1 MSRRTHVLHVITTSR
16 QELDEVAAIVSR
28 CPFELV
34 DALHIREK
42 HRSASELVRWHAR
55 LKPLLPHTAV
65 VLNDRLDAALAARAD
80 GVQLTGGSLSPAE
93 ARAIAPH
100 GMMLGCSVHSAA
112 EAAEAGRQG
121 ADYALFGHVYA
132 TGSKPGL
139 QPRGLNGLA
148 EAVEAADVPVLAIG
162 GIEPQLV
169 DDVLSTGAAGIAVL
183 SSVLLHADPPGQIA
197 AFREALDRTKHT
209 PRRGLS

>member
-1 MSRRTHVLHVITTSR
+1 
-16 QELDEVAAIVSR
+16 
-28 CPFELV
+28 
-34 DALHIREK
+34 
-42 HRSASELVRWHAR
+42 
-55 LKPLLPHTAV
+55 
-65 VLNDRLDAALAARAD
+65 
-80 GVQLTGGSLSPAE
+80 
-93 ARAIAPH
+93 
-100 GMMLGCSVHSAA
+100 
-112 EAAEAGRQG
+112 
-121 ADYALFGHVYA
+121 
-132 TGSKPGL
+132 GL

-197 AFREALDRTKHT
+197 AFRESLDRTKHT